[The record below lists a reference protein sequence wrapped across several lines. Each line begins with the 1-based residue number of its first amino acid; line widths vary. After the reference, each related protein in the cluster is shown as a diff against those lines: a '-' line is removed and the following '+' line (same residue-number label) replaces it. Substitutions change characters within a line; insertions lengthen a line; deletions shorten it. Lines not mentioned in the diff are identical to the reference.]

1 MNRRHTLL
9 RLLVFLLV
17 LTVAGCGQKGRVI
30 REDGRIQIQF
40 WHSMSGNLGDVMD
53 RLIARFNESNPRVYV
68 DAQFMGEY
76 NILNQKLIAS
86 VAADIPPN
94 LAQVFESWTDELREE
109 GVIAPLDPL
118 IDGPGG
124 FDRTDMVPALLRNVT
139 VEGKIWSLPC
149 NKSIQVLYYN
159 KDLFRQAGLDPERPP
174 ATWDEFIEMAG
185 KLTIDKD
192 GDGRIDQWGVGFAPD
207 SWWFM
212 NLTRCFGGEIVTPE
226 GDRALLSSP
235 AAIRA
240 GQFMQDLIRKYKVA
254 IRCTG
259 REHQNKF
266 SSGEVAMFI
275 GTVVSKVFIEAKLEF
290 PLGMAHLPRGEKASS
305 ILSGTNIAIFDK
317 GDTAEVAAAFEFI
330 RWFTASEQTL
340 EWSAGTT
347 YMPVRLSA
355 LSSDLAADYLTRD
368 PNLKVSLTLPEN
380 LDYEPRSSQWF
391 ECRNLL
397 GLAVERMIVAMEDP
411 QKVLPETVERM
422 DAILRHA
429 KYR

>member
-1 MNRRHTLL
+1 MNSRIRILL
-9 RLLVFLLV
+9 IFGLV
-17 LTVAGCGQKGRVI
+17 LILAAAGCGKQGKII

-53 RLIARFNESNPRVYV
+53 RLIKRFNDTNPRIYV

-109 GVIAPLDPL
+109 GVIVQLDPY
-118 IDGPGG
+118 IDGPDG
-124 FDRTDMVPALLRNVT
+124 FSRSDMVPALLRNVT
-139 VEGKIWSLPC
+139 VDGSIYSLPC

-159 KDLFRQAGLDPERPP
+159 RKLFADAGLDPDQPP
-174 ATWDEFIEMAG
+174 QTWDEFVEVAK

-192 GDGRIDQWGVGFAPD
+192 NDGKIDQWGLGFAPD

-212 NLTRCFGGEIVTPE
+212 NLTRCFGGELVTE
-226 GDRALLSSP
+226 DGTRSLLSSP
-235 AAIRA
+235 AAVRA
-240 GQFMQDLIRKYKVA
+240 GQFMQDLITRHKVA

-266 SSGEVAMFI
+266 ASGEVAMFV

-290 PLGMAHLPRGEKASS
+290 PLGMCHLPRGEKASS
-305 ILSGTNIAIFDK
+305 ILSGTNIAVFDK
-317 GDTAEVAAAFEFI
+317 GDTTEAAASFEFI
-330 RWFTASEQTL
+330 KWFTAPEQTL

-355 LSSDLAADYLTRD
+355 LSSDLAASYLEKD

-380 LDYEPRSSQWF
+380 LDFEPRSTQWF